1 MAQAEAG
8 TVSGEQ
14 APVDLEEKIARDVMV
29 IFQKQMDSEAASEE
43 ASAYIWQN
51 AGTPE
56 KIDAFVEATELWLE
70 SSGVA
75 DKFAALSWNG
85 LAIRRDS
92 NENFDTLLRMMVDS
106 ILNGYYTLQKPDIDY
121 KGRKYSTYTSII
133 GNTFIRMLELSSS
146 NIENASDIF
155 SIVVRHEME
164 LEAKSKAEEEETGH
178 SSFPTEMHKLYD
190 ELIEYLTSRAEF
202 KATPLSDD
210 EDNPNIHIEELTER
224 LRASRRYVMQEIINE
239 RAIEKK
245 KQLEMELE
253 NQLASAE
260 EIVMAAPHFTEG
272 MSFFV
277 KEKRYN
283 IKYLNVEKV
292 RVTLQLLGHITGAIY
307 FMLGHMGVWGI
318 SWIDGIIVCLAMF
331 ILVRIVG
338 SRKNMKLFYPT
349 DVSKE
354 LEECSTT
361 FISVMRNMSQEQLE
375 NFLVRQIKLEE
386 NQNYLSMIPE
396 FVKYLYAVMPDRK
409 SMMINVDEL
418 SEVVEN
424 SEIEVAKKLR
434 GH

>member
-92 NENFDTLLRMMVDS
+92 NENFDSLLRMMVDS

-164 LEAKSKAEEEETGH
+164 LEAKSK
-178 SSFPTEMHKLYD
+178 
-190 ELIEYLTSRAEF
+190 
-202 KATPLSDD
+202 
-210 EDNPNIHIEELTER
+210 
-224 LRASRRYVMQEIINE
+224 V
-239 RAIEKK
+239 
-245 KQLEMELE
+245 
-253 NQLASAE
+253 
-260 EIVMAAPHFTEG
+260 
-272 MSFFV
+272 
-277 KEKRYN
+277 
-283 IKYLNVEKV
+283 
-292 RVTLQLLGHITGAIY
+292 
-307 FMLGHMGVWGI
+307 
-318 SWIDGIIVCLAMF
+318 
-331 ILVRIVG
+331 
-338 SRKNMKLFYPT
+338 
-349 DVSKE
+349 
-354 LEECSTT
+354 
-361 FISVMRNMSQEQLE
+361 
-375 NFLVRQIKLEE
+375 
-386 NQNYLSMIPE
+386 
-396 FVKYLYAVMPDRK
+396 
-409 SMMINVDEL
+409 
-418 SEVVEN
+418 
-424 SEIEVAKKLR
+424 
-434 GH
+434 